1 MFDKQCFKKSKNVV
15 VVRFAWYVK
24 YSVAV
29 ENKVFNRRRV
39 VRRQRKIVE

>member
-1 MFDKQCFKKSKNVV
+1 MFDKQCFKESKNVV
-15 VVRFAWYVK
+15 VVRFGIVK
-24 YSVAV
+24 YFVAI

>member
-15 VVRFAWYVK
+15 VRFCNVK

>member
-15 VVRFAWYVK
+15 VVRFCNVK

>member
-1 MFDKQCFKKSKNVV
+1 VFDKRCFKKSKNVV
-15 VVRFAWYVK
+15 VVRFGNVK
-24 YSVAV
+24 YPVAI

>member
-1 MFDKQCFKKSKNVV
+1 VFDKQCFKKSKNVV
-15 VVRFAWYVK
+15 VVRFGIVK
-24 YSVAV
+24 YSVAI

>member
-1 MFDKQCFKKSKNVV
+1 VFDKQYFKKSKNVV
-15 VVRFAWYVK
+15 VVRFGNVK